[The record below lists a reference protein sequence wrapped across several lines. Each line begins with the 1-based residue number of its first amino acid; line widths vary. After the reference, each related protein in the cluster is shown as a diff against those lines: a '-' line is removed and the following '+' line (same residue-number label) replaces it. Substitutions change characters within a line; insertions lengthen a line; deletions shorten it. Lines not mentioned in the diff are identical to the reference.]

1 MHTASCKLEESAWM
15 SPDPLL
21 MGVVWGQAVTDMLP
35 VEAFVI
41 EIKLES
47 SDNVIFKSQSR

>member
-1 MHTASCKLEESAWM
+1 M

-21 MGVVWGQAVTDMLP
+21 MGVAWGQEYLSPVTDVLP

-41 EIKLES
+41 ELKLES

>member
-1 MHTASCKLEESAWM
+1 M

-21 MGVVWGQAVTDMLP
+21 AGVVWGQEYLSPVTDVLP
-35 VEAFVI
+35 VEAFVT

-47 SDNVIFKSQSR
+47 SDQ